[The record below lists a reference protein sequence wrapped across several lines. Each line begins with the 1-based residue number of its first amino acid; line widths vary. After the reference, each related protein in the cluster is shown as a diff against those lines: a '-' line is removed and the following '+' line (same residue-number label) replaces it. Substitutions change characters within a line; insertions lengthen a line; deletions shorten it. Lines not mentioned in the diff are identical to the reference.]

1 MCGGVKVHGCKRL
14 NCLYTSEVRDL
25 KQKRVKERGADA
37 LDLQA
42 RNASAIMFP
51 PAHAPP
57 TIRMSHPADTSLPD
71 AASRK
76 RTVRSFV
83 LRMGRMTAGQERA
96 YRELWPRYGIDF
108 APTALDLDAC
118 FGRRAPRMLEIG
130 FGTGEALLA
139 YAQAHPEHD
148 CLGIEVHRPGV
159 GHLLLRAQQAGIGN
173 VRILCHDA
181 VEVLREQL
189 PAESLNA
196 VHVFFP
202 DPWPKKRHHKRRLIQ
217 PAMVELL
224 ARALRPGGM
233 LRLATDWEDY
243 ALQMQAVI
251 AAQPAFAPAGD
262 SGGEVPRPAE
272 RPLTRFE
279 RRGHRLGHGIWDFAY
294 WRK

>member
-1 MCGGVKVHGCKRL
+1 MYGRVRDWKRL

-25 KQKRVKERGADA
+25 KQKRVKELGTDA
-37 LDLQA
+37 LELQA
-42 RNASAIMFP
+42 RTASAIMNRP
-51 PAHAPP
+51 IHAPP
-57 TIRMSHPADTSLPD
+57 TSRMSHPADTSLPD

-96 YRELWPRYGIDF
+96 YQELWPRYGIDF
-108 APTALDLDAC
+108 APAALDLDGS
-118 FGRRAPRMLEIG
+118 FGRHAPRVLEIG
-130 FGTGEALLA
+130 FGTGDALLA
-139 YAQAHPEHD
+139 HAQAHPEHD

-159 GHLLLRAQQAGIGN
+159 GHLLLRVRQAGIGN
-173 VRILCHDA
+173 VRVLCHDA
-181 VEVLREQL
+181 VEVLREQI
-189 PAESLNA
+189 PAGSLTA

-217 PAMVELL
+217 PDMVELL

-243 ALQMQAVI
+243 ARQMQAVL
-251 AAQPAFAPAGD
+251 AAQPAFTPAEGE
-262 SGGEVPRPAE
+262 GGEVPRPAE

-279 RRGHRLGHGIWDFAY
+279 RRGQRLGHGIWDFAY